1 MREGD
6 NDGVADDGD
15 DDTCHAE
22 HFLCHFRGYSISS
35 LNFVMTPWY
44 EALWPLLYRQG
55 K

>member
-6 NDGVADDGD
+6 NDGVADDGN

-35 LNFVMTPWY
+35 LNFVMTPGMKPY
-44 EALWPLLYRQG
+44 EALLYRQG